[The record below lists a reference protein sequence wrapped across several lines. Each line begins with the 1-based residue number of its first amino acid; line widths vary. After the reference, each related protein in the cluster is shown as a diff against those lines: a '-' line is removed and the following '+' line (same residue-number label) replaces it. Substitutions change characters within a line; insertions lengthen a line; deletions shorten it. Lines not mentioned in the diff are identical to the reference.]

1 VSRSHSILLSTVTCS
16 SDTNADLHEMVGPWM
31 GDVQALLESGL
42 NLNGWLRAV
51 RLFYMGDLQFL
62 SFFLGHKG
70 ASC

>member
-1 VSRSHSILLSTVTCS
+1 
-16 SDTNADLHEMVGPWM
+16 MVGPWM